1 MLLKKFSNKTDPSYN
16 SYLSTLDLINKY
28 NISEKK
34 KIPSL
39 NQIILILPLNDFKNK
54 FIDRNLNEF
63 DSEVQIRSIIFLY
76 LLTFNIPFIRFKT
89 LKFIKSK
96 ENCFSLK
103 ISLTD
108 SFSKNQFLTRLSI
121 EKKNLLMSE
130 FKAIKQSDLRFSSLQ
145 KKFTLSSFISIKS
158 FLELENLFNRIF
170 LGSNSNDFLIKIH
183 FIFHSSSEVAMN
195 YKTFV
200 KNYPIFWINN

>member
-1 MLLKKFSNKTDPSYN
+1 
-16 SYLSTLDLINKY
+16 
-28 NISEKK
+28 
-34 KIPSL
+34 
-39 NQIILILPLNDFKNK
+39 
-54 FIDRNLNEF
+54 
-63 DSEVQIRSIIFLY
+63 
-76 LLTFNIPFIRFKT
+76 
-89 LKFIKSK
+89 
-96 ENCFSLK
+96 
-103 ISLTD
+103 
-108 SFSKNQFLTRLSI
+108 
-121 EKKNLLMSE
+121 MSE